1 MPLDLSA
8 PLAAYFAASNAHD
21 ADALLSLFA
30 DHASVR
36 DEGREMIGLAAIR
49 GWAEGTFR
57 DYRITITSNEAEQL
71 GDATV
76 VRAQVAGAFPGSPVI
91 LPFRFEIADRKITM
105 LGIG

>member
-21 ADALLSLFA
+21 ADALLSIFA
-30 DHASVR
+30 DDASVH

-57 DYRITITSNEAEQL
+57 NYRMTITPNEVERL

-76 VRAQVAGAFPGSPVI
+76 VRVQVAGAFPGSPI
-91 LPFRFEIADRKITM
+91 ELPFRFEIADRKIIA
-105 LGIG
+105 LEIG